1 MNFNPAE
8 LIIQIPVLLLALT
21 AHEFAHGFIAY
32 RLGDPTAKAA
42 GRLTMNP
49 LKHLDPLGTLAFI
62 FIKFGWAK
70 PVPVNPNYF
79 RNPRQDMLK
88 VALAGPAT
96 NMLLA
101 VICAILV
108 KTIVAFEP
116 MLPSTQAVAA
126 VLLPF
131 KLCLVYSVWINLIL
145 CIFNF
150 LPIPPL
156 DGSRILMGLLPA
168 NMAAQYA
175 KLERYSFVI
184 ILILLFSGVLSKII
198 MPIIYFM
205 TNWLLG

>member
-1 MNFNPAE
+1 MNLNIAE
-8 LIIQIPVLLLALT
+8 LVIQIPVLLLALT
-21 AHEFAHGFIAY
+21 AHEFAHGYVAF
-32 RLGDPTAKAA
+32 RLGDPTAKAL

-79 RNPRQDMLK
+79 RNPRKDMLK

-96 NMLLA
+96 NLVLA

-108 KTIVAFEP
+108 KALIAIAP
-116 MLPSTQAVAA
+116 SLPQSELTAA
-126 VLLPF
+126 IFIPLRS
-131 KLCLVYSVWINLIL
+131 CLVYSVWINLLL

-156 DGSRILMGLLPA
+156 DGSRILMGVLPNNLA
-168 NMAAQYA
+168 IQYQ

-184 ILILLFSGVLSKII
+184 ILILVFSGVLSKII
-198 MPIIYFM
+198 LPIIYFM
-205 TNWLLG
+205 TKWLLS